1 MTSSTPIGPTP
12 ADRAAQGAA
21 IIDRISYM
29 VLGTA
34 DADGRPWA
42 TPVYY
47 ATDGRG
53 AFYWVS
59 SHQARHSANIALR
72 QEVGIVI
79 FDSTV
84 PIGSGQGLYIEGHA
98 EQVSGPTLDQG
109 LAVFSARSIK
119 DGGSPWG
126 RDDVEGETLIR
137 MYRARATSYSML
149 AKDGRPDHRVP
160 VPLEAKPQPA
170 DQPARRP

>member
-1 MTSSTPIGPTP
+1 MSRDNAPTP
-12 ADRAAQGAA
+12 AELAAQAAA

-34 DADGRPWA
+34 DRDGRPWA

-59 SHQARHSANIALR
+59 SHEARHSANIAQR

-79 FDSTV
+79 FDSAV
-84 PIGSGQGLYIEGHA
+84 PIGTGQGVYVEAHA
-98 EQVSGPTLDQG
+98 EQLNGQTLDDG

-119 DGGSPWG
+119 DGGSIWS
-126 RDDVEGETLIR
+126 RDDVEGESLIR
-137 MYRARATSYSML
+137 MYRATASSYSML

-160 VPLEAKPQPA
+160 VQL
-170 DQPARRP
+170 